1 MVDIEDNT
9 LMSGCTLWFILKMA
23 S

>member
-9 LMSGCTLWFILKMA
+9 LMSGWTLWCILKMA

>member
-9 LMSGCTLWFILKMA
+9 LMSGCTRWCILKMA